1 MPPRRPIKYII
12 IPREVQTMTILD
24 FCRGIVRPLI
34 AILMAVAVTLIEYQG
49 REISPA
55 YLALAGGVIGWYF
68 YERRAKKQ

>member
-1 MPPRRPIKYII
+1 
-12 IPREVQTMTILD
+12 MTILD
-24 FCRGIVRPLI
+24 FIRGIVRPAI